1 MKIGYARVSTD
12 DQNLDLQLRALRRAG
27 CKTIYEEKAS
37 GVLGE
42 RKALHQALK
51 RCGKGDILVVWKLD
65 RLGRSLLN
73 MIDLIEELNLHGIGL
88 RVLTGPGADIDTT
101 RPEGRMIFG
110 ILATLAEFERE
121 LIRER
126 TKAGMEAARKRG
138 VHVGRP
144 KILSEDDLKKARAM
158 IDGGITKTATAATLG
173 VTTITLRR
181 ALQKAEQPAFKTRK
195 GSSPKGPKPIA
206 RKRGSVERKRAK

>member
-12 DQNLDLQLRALRRAG
+12 DQNLDLQLRALKRAG
-27 CKTIYEEKAS
+27 CKVLYEEKAS
-37 GVLGE
+37 SVLDE
-42 RKALHQALK
+42 RKALRQALK

-65 RLGRSLLN
+65 RLGRSLLDL
-73 MIDLIEELNLHGIGL
+73 ISLIEELTERGIGL
-88 RVLTGPGADIDTT
+88 RVLTGAGANIDTS
-101 RPEGRMIFG
+101 RPEGRMVFN

-144 KILSEDDLKKARAM
+144 KKLSGEDLRKARAM
-158 IDGGITKTATAATLG
+158 IDGGISKAATAATLG
-173 VTTITLRR
+173 VTYVTLRR
-181 ALQKAEQPAFKTRK
+181 ALQKAEQPAPKTRK
-195 GSSPKGPKPIA
+195 GSSPQGPKPAA
-206 RKRGSVERKRAK
+206 RKRGSVERESAK